1 MPDTTQPPDLRGRR
15 MLEFAREV
23 VSTLDLDLVLHRVLE
38 TARELTGARYAAL
51 GVLDEQ
57 RDHLERFLTVGIDDE
72 TKRRI
77 GPFPRGHGVLGEL
90 IRNPVPL
97 RLQDVGEHPRSYG
110 FPLGHPPMRTFLG
123 VPILIHGTAFGNLYL
138 AEKADGPFD
147 EADEDAVVTLAGW
160 AAVAIENARVHHSVA
175 RRRDELEQSVAA
187 LSAMMDIA
195 LALGGE
201 THVDAVLELVVKR
214 ARALVSARAMALGL
228 LAGPDVVFAA
238 IAGELPPGLRGTRM
252 PLAET
257 VADQVIHGRTPQ
269 RLSDDL
275 NRMRFERHGLG
286 GEGVEATTG
295 LVVPLLFRDRAL
307 GVLMAFDRLTEGP
320 EFSARDEQLL
330 LAYATAAA
338 AAIATARSV
347 EEDVLHTRLAAAE
360 SERRRWARE
369 LHDDTLQALAM
380 LRMTLSAAGRK
391 GEAEA
396 LADAVAVAL
405 EHIDTQIS
413 NLRGLIAELRPTALD
428 DLGVGA
434 ALEAFVE
441 RAVSWGGRIDVD
453 VDLDYEAGRTTI
465 RHPPALEAAIYRIA
479 QEAITNAV
487 KHAAA
492 SHVRVSLAEGGGT
505 VRICVEDDGAGF
517 DPASTGRGFGLT
529 SMRERAELAG
539 GDLAVTSAPGAGT
552 KITARLPATPTER
565 ADGGVERA
573 V

>member
-1 MPDTTQPPDLRGRR
+1 

-23 VSTLDLDLVLHRVLE
+23 VSTLDLDLVLQRVLE

-57 RDHLERFLTVGIDDE
+57 RDHLERFLTVGIDEE
-72 TKRRI
+72 TKRKI

-90 IRNPVPL
+90 IRHPVPL
-97 RLQDVGEHPRSYG
+97 RLEDVGQHPRSYG
-110 FPLGHPPMRTFLG
+110 FPLGHPPMQTFLG
-123 VPILIHGTAFGNLYL
+123 VPILIGETAFGNLYL
-138 AEKADGPFD
+138 AEKAGGAFD

-214 ARALVSARAMALGL
+214 ARALVSARSMTLGL
-228 LAGPDVVFAA
+228 VEGSDLVFAGT
-238 IAGELPPGLRGTRM
+238 AGEFPVELRGTRM
-252 PLAET
+252 ALPET
-257 VADQVIHGRTPQ
+257 VADQVVRARRSQ
-269 RLSDDL
+269 RLSDEL

-286 GEGVEATTG
+286 GAGIQAEAG
-295 LVVPLLFRDRAL
+295 LVVPLLFRDRAI
-307 GVLMAFDRLTEGP
+307 GVLMAFDRLTDGP

-330 LAYATAAA
+330 LAYSTAAA

-347 EEDVLHTRLAAAE
+347 QEDVLQTRLAAAE

-391 GEAEA
+391 GDAKGLTEA
-396 LADAVAVAL
+396 VGTAL
-405 EHIDTQIS
+405 EHIDTQIAS
-413 NLRGLIAELRPTALD
+413 LRGLIAELRPTALD

-441 RAVSWGGRIDVD
+441 RAVSWGGRIDLA
-453 VDLDYEAGRTTI
+453 VDLDYEAGRTSV
-465 RHPPALEAAIYRIA
+465 RHRSELEAAIYRIT

-487 KHAAA
+487 KHAGAT
-492 SHVRVSLAEGGGT
+492 HVRVLLAEDDGA
-505 VRICVEDDGAGF
+505 VRVRVQDDGAGF
-517 DPASTGRGFGLT
+517 DPGSVEGGFGLT

-539 GDLAVTSAPGAGT
+539 GELSVASSPGRGT
-552 KITARLPATPTER
+552 EVTARLPAERTEPPPAGR
-565 ADGGVERA
+565 IELAG
-573 V
+573 